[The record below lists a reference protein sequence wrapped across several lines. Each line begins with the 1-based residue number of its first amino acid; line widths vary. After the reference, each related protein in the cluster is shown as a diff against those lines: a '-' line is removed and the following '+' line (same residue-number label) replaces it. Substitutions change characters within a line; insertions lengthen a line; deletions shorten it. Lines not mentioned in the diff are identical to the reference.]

1 MIPSVLEL
9 QKIARMALD
18 ACPAKEA
25 EVWVTA
31 STQNNLRFAAN
42 GVSTSGTVDRVNVS
56 VTAAYGQRAGT
67 ASSEDPTRDGI
78 AHVART
84 ASDLAKLVPPSP
96 ERMPQVGKQIYPKT
110 FSFDPA
116 SAGGAGKST
125 AQSRANRAGAALA
138 VARESDLIAAGFLT
152 DDESVSVFLNRAG
165 ASGSSRSTL
174 SDFSVTMRSA
184 DGTRSGWA
192 GQGAVRAADIDAA
205 SLARRA
211 AAKAQAW
218 KDPGEL
224 PPGRYTAILEPAAVA
239 PLLGYLVNALDRRSA
254 DEGRSAFS
262 KAGGATR
269 IGETMFAP
277 SLTLSADP
285 ADKRIPGSPFAED
298 GLAARTLVAIEK
310 GRLAAL
316 PVSRHWAKE
325 KKLTPTAASGNWSL
339 TADAP
344 LAGGI
349 DALIASTERGILITR
364 IWYVRM
370 LAPQTLT
377 VTGLT
382 RDATFLVE
390 DGKITRPVKN
400 YRINQSVLDL
410 LRDVEA
416 AGPTE
421 LVDGWGIPA
430 LKVKDLGFASVSD
443 AV

>member
-1 MIPSVLEL
+1 MNPTTVEL
-9 QKIARMALD
+9 QKIARTALG

-25 EVWVTA
+25 AVWVNA
-31 STQNNLRFAAN
+31 STQHNLRFAAN
-42 GVSTSGTVDRVNVS
+42 GVTTSGTVDRVS
-56 VTAAYGQRAGT
+56 ITVTAAYGQRAGT
-67 ASSEDPTRDGI
+67 ASTEDLSRDGI

-96 ERMPQVGKQIYPKT
+96 ERMPLVGKQIYPKT
-110 FSFDPA
+110 FSFDPR
-116 SAGGAGKST
+116 SAKST
-125 AQSRANRAGAALA
+125 AQARADRAGAALA
-138 VARESDLIAAGFLT
+138 IAREADLVGAGFLT
-152 DDESVSVFLNRAG
+152 DDEKTTCFLDRAG
-165 ASGSSRSTL
+165 ASGTARATL

-192 GQGAVRAADIDAA
+192 GQSSVRAAEIDAA
-205 SLARRA
+205 ALARRA
-211 AAKAQAW
+211 ADKALAW
-218 KDPGEL
+218 TDPGEL

-239 PLLGYLVNALDRRSA
+239 PLLAYLIGALDRRSA

-277 SLTLSADP
+277 SLSLAADP
-285 ADKRIPGSPFAED
+285 GDKRIPGSPFAED
-298 GLAARTLVAIEK
+298 GLAARKLVAIDG

-316 PVSRHWAKE
+316 RVSRHWAKE
-325 KKLTPTAASGNWSL
+325 KKLAPTAESGNWSL
-339 TADAP
+339 ESDSP
-344 LAGGI
+344 VEGL
-349 DALIASTERGILITR
+349 DALIASTERGILVTR
-364 IWYVRM
+364 LWYVRM

-390 DGKITRPVKN
+390 NGKISRALKN
-400 YRINQSVLDL
+400 FRVNQSVLDL

-416 AGPTE
+416 AGPTQ
-421 LVDGWGIPA
+421 LVNGRGIPA